1 LLTNFHEALGSRLD
15 QLKAR
20 ETKVTVGSDDGDG
33 DELAAAR
40 APRSFASGGAVLFR
54 LRFLL
59 GAGEV
64 ATESA
69 LGDDGGELAGELESS
84 GEGQMCPFFGS

>member
-1 LLTNFHEALGSRLD
+1 MLTNFHEALGSRLD

-59 GAGEV
+59 GAGE
-64 ATESA
+64 ESA